1 MTAFG
6 LADAA
11 TNGHRPAD
19 IQEPAESA
27 PATYVP
33 GGLSAALTES
43 AALFDASPVLRHVR
57 RFAAARGAG
66 ELATL
71 GNVLAR
77 AALAVPHPVT
87 LPPIVGGPVSLNTL
101 LVVAGVSGAGKDI
114 AHAAAEAAVVL
125 TRANGAAVRWE
136 PHPVGTGEGIGRTFA
151 TGQKDPVTG
160 TAATVF
166 HRRSALFV
174 VRDIAAFD
182 ALGERRGQTLVP
194 ELLKAAMGQ
203 ELGHANATVEHR
215 VILPPHSYRLA
226 LSAGVQPGNGSS
238 LLSERSIRDG
248 LTQRFLWLPV
258 RDGRRREAV
267 REPDPLRIAVPDF
280 GVTSDPLDDDTE
292 PPALVHLDV
301 AEQIRREIVAVND
314 EKDLDPFGSSGDPLA
329 GHRLLAQLKAAAALA
344 VLHGRTGVDM
354 ETWQWGGAL
363 IAISDAVTAEVAARS
378 SEAAARDAA
387 QRGEL
392 DGHRQSAADSTR
404 ESASVE
410 AVAQRIAGFL
420 KTDRWTNEGD
430 ITRKFS
436 AQRRRFI
443 APALSLLTERGE
455 VQEDL
460 YVYKEGRD
468 PIMRYRLQFG
478 V

>member
-1 MTAFG
+1 M
-6 LADAA
+6 
-11 TNGHRPAD
+11 
-19 IQEPAESA
+19 
-27 PATYVP
+27 
-33 GGLSAALTES
+33 
-43 AALFDASPVLRHVR
+43 
-57 RFAAARGAG
+57 
-66 ELATL
+66 
-71 GNVLAR
+71 
-77 AALAVPHPVT
+77 
-87 LPPIVGGPVSLNTL
+87 
-101 LVVAGVSGAGKDI
+101 
-114 AHAAAEAAVVL
+114 
-125 TRANGAAVRWE
+125 
-136 PHPVGTGEGIGRTFA
+136 
-151 TGQKDPVTG
+151 
-160 TAATVF
+160 
-166 HRRSALFV
+166 
-174 VRDIAAFD
+174 
-182 ALGERRGQTLVP
+182 
-194 ELLKAAMGQ
+194 
-203 ELGHANATVEHR
+203 
-215 VILPPHSYRLA
+215 ILPPHSYRLA